1 MEELNLYD
9 RTIIHLDIHSRRID
23 ESTGAYPHELTQL
36 GAANAVG
43 RTRAHMSII
52 FKNLER
58 KGLITVTKERIIGDA
73 QHMIVAHLTPSGRT
87 AAAQVRRMAE
97 ADGKSAYEVVLA
109 PQSTKTDLHQIM
121 ERIHHIQIELD
132 DLKALVRPLLM
143 DTESAGTPEASEGV
157 SE

>member
-9 RTIIHLDIHSRRID
+9 RTIIHLDLHSRRVD
-23 ESTGAYPHELTQL
+23 ESAGAYPHELTQL

-52 FKNLER
+52 FRNLET
-58 KGLITVTKERIIGDA
+58 KGMITTSKERIIGEP

-97 ADGKSAYEVVLA
+97 ANGKSAYEVVLA

-121 ERIHHIQIELD
+121 ERIHHIQVELD
-132 DLKALVRPLLM
+132 ELKALVKPMLIGAQN
-143 DTESAGTPEASEGV
+143 AGIPEGTDGV
-157 SE
+157 VE

>member
-9 RTIIHLDIHSRRID
+9 RTIIHLDIHSRRVD

-58 KGLITVTKERIIGDA
+58 KGMITTSKERIIGEA
-73 QHMIVAHLTPSGRT
+73 QHMIVAHMTPSGRT
-87 AAAQVRRMAE
+87 AAAQVRRLAE
-97 ADGKSAYEVVLA
+97 AEGKSAYEVVLA
-109 PQSTKTDLHQIM
+109 PQSTRTDMHQIM
-121 ERIHHIQIELD
+121 ERIHHIQVELD
-132 DLKALVRPLLM
+132 DLKALVRPMLI
-143 DTESAGTPEASEGV
+143 DAESAGTPEASEGV
-157 SE
+157 VE

>member
-9 RTIIHLDIHSRRID
+9 RTIIHLDLHSRRVD
-23 ESTGAYPHELTQL
+23 ESKGAYPLELTQI

-43 RTRAHMSII
+43 RTRAHMSLI
-52 FKNLER
+52 FKNLES
-58 KGLITVTKERIIGDA
+58 KGMITTSKERIIGEA

-97 ADGKSAYEVVLA
+97 ANGKSAYDVVLA
-109 PQSTKTDLHQIM
+109 PQSAKTDLHQIM

-132 DLKALVRPLLM
+132 DLKALVRPLLI
-143 DTESAGTPEASEGV
+143 DAENAGTIISSEGV
-157 SE
+157 VE